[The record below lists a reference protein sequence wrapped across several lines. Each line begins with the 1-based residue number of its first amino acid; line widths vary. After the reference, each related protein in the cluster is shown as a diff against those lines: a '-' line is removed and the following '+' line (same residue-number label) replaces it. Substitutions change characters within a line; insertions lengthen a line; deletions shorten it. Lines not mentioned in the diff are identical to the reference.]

1 VLLHRPH
8 HGQGTAEAGGGSL
21 LLLLVPVDGLII
33 AAVALPEGIA
43 FEV

>member
-1 VLLHRPH
+1 MLRKPH
-8 HGQGTAEAGGGSL
+8 HGKGTGEARGRSSL